1 MYEYDVVCI
10 GGGPGGSATAMRCAD
25 RGKKV
30 CLIEGRARNGS
41 GGTCVNRGCIPTKA
55 LMASANLY
63 ASIKEAKAFG
73 INVDMSAVSVDFK
86 AIDKRKNAVI
96 NGLGFG
102 LEAMLWKKSRG
113 IDVVKGRAT
122 LLDAHTIEVDN
133 GKVKKTVTAE
143 NIVVAVGSEPAEI
156 AAFNVDHKKVIT
168 SNEIMDF
175 SRPLP
180 KSIVIIGSGAIG
192 LEYGHIY
199 NIYGVDVTIV
209 EMMPNLVPALHDT
222 EITDA
227 VKASLEKR
235 GITVKCG
242 SGIASVEVQPDGQV
256 KSTLANGEELY
267 SDEVLVA
274 IGRTLNT
281 RGMGLEEV
289 GVKMEPNGQIV
300 TDEYM
305 RTSVPN
311 IFAAGDITVGTQLSD
326 KAQRQGLVIA
336 ETIAGNDYYINYDA
350 IPATMFMEPEIAMV
364 GLTVSDAEERGIEA
378 ISGSLPFSSNEKAMA
393 IGKTEGVMKVVA
405 RKDDHVIIGAQIFG
419 HEACDLI
426 AEFTVAVENG
436 LTLEQMYNSIHPH
449 PTVTEMI
456 LETCKR
462 AVGLS
467 FDKG

>member
-1 MYEYDVVCI
+1 MYDYDVVCI
-10 GGGPGGSATAMRCAD
+10 GGGPGGSASAMRCAD

-30 CLIEGRARNGS
+30 AIIEARARNGS

-63 ASIKEAKAFG
+63 ASIKEAKTYG

-102 LEAMLWKKSRG
+102 LEAMLWKKSRA
-113 IDVVKGRAT
+113 R

-175 SRPLP
+175 SRPMP
-180 KSIVIIGSGAIG
+180 GSIVIIGSGAIG

-199 NIYGVDVTIV
+199 SIYGVDVTIV

-227 VKASLEKR
+227 IKASLEKR
-235 GITVKCG
+235 GIKVKCG
-242 SGIASVEVQPDGQV
+242 SGIASVEVQEDGRV
-256 KSTLANGEELY
+256 KSPLANGEELF

-289 GVKMEPNGQIV
+289 GVKMEKNGQIV
-300 TDEYM
+300 TDEHM

-336 ETIAGNDYYINYDA
+336 ETIAGGDYYINYDA

-364 GLTVSDAEERGIEA
+364 GLTVSDAAERGIET

-393 IGKTEGVMKVVA
+393 IGKTEGLIKVVA

-426 AEFTVAVENG
+426 AEMTVAVENG
-436 LTLEQMYNSIHPH
+436 LTLEQVYNSIHPH
-449 PTVTEMI
+449 PTVTEII
-456 LETCKR
+456 LEVCKR

-467 FDKG
+467 FDK

>member
-1 MYEYDVVCI
+1 MYDYDVVCI
-10 GGGPGGSATAMRCAD
+10 GGGPGGSACAMRSAD

-30 CLIEGRARNGS
+30 AIIEQRTKNGS
-41 GGTCVNRGCIPTKA
+41 GGTCVNRGCIPAKA

-63 ASIKEAKAFG
+63 ASIKEAKTYG
-73 INVDMSAVSVDFK
+73 INVDMSAVTVDFK
-86 AIDKRKNAVI
+86 AINRRRMSVI
-96 NGLGFG
+96 NNLGFG
-102 LEAMLWKKSRG
+102 LENFLWKKSRG
-113 IDVVKGRAT
+113 IDVIKGKAK
-122 LLDAHTIEVDN
+122 LLDAHTIEVTTS
-133 GKVKKTVTAE
+133 KEVKTVTAE
-143 NIVVAVGSEPAEI
+143 NIVIAVGSEPAEI
-156 AAFNVDHKKVIT
+156 PAFHVDHEKIIT

-175 SRPLP
+175 SRPMP

-199 NIYGVDVTIV
+199 NVYGVNVTIV
-209 EMMPNLVPALHDT
+209 EMMPNLIPALKDT

-227 VKASLEKR
+227 VRKSLENR
-235 GITVKCG
+235 GIRVLCG
-242 SGIASVEVQPDGQV
+242 SGIASVEIQADGQV
-256 KSTLANGEELY
+256 KSVLQDGTELY

-289 GVKMEPNGQIV
+289 GIEMRPNGQIV
-300 TDEYM
+300 TDKHM

-311 IFAAGDITVGTQLSD
+311 IFAAGDVTEGTQLSD

-336 ETIAGNDYYINYDA
+336 ETIAGNEYWINYDA
-350 IPATMFMEPEIAMV
+350 IPGTMFMEPQVAMV
-364 GLTVSDAEERGIEA
+364 GLTAADAEERGIEV
-378 ISGSLPFSSNEKAMA
+378 ISGSLAFSSNEKAIA
-393 IGKTEGVMKVVA
+393 LGRTEGVMKVVA

-419 HEACDLI
+419 PEACDLI

-436 LTLEQMYNSIHPH
+436 LTLEQVYNSMHPH
-449 PTVTEMI
+449 PTLTEMI

-467 FDKG
+467 FDK